1 MSLCTITQRKEIAIS
16 SNLIQSN
23 PIQLLIKNID
33 KNRHHGNL
41 VLCAYVGFVF

>member
-16 SNLIQSN
+16 SSN

-33 KNRHHGNL
+33 KNRHHGNP
-41 VLCAYVGFVF
+41 VLCAYVGFVL